1 MNNLIF
7 YFTYMQFY
15 LPNSTVHALPK
26 LKEKK
31 KKKRLISVALTLLII
46 SLIEFM
52 SVGSGYIQ
60 VMCSVS

>member
-31 KKKRLISVALTLLII
+31 THLS
-46 SLIEFM
+46 
-52 SVGSGYIQ
+52 GSNFAHYFTN
-60 VMCSVS
+60 

>member
-1 MNNLIF
+1 
-7 YFTYMQFY
+7 MQFY

-31 KKKRLISVALTLLII
+31 KKMISVALTLLII

>member
-15 LPNSTVHALPK
+15 LPTSTMHALPK
-26 LKEKK
+26 LKEK

>member
-31 KKKRLISVALTLLII
+31 KKMISVALTLLII